1 MGGKIA
7 TTLANTGRPL
17 GPGIT
22 SVNPPLVRASTF
34 VFDKLADFEVA
45 AKTPFD
51 VPFYGRVG
59 TPTTF
64 AFEEAMAEIE
74 GGHRAIASGVA
85 AISAVLLAFLNRGDH
100 LLVVDTVYEPV
111 RRFCGRM
118 LTRMGIETTFYDPAI
133 GGDIADLIRPE
144 TRLIHI

>member
-1 MGGKIA
+1 MMGAKIA
-7 TTLANTGRPL
+7 TTLANTGRPH
-17 GPGIT
+17 GPGIS

-34 VFDKLADFEVA
+34 VFDNLADFEMA

-74 GGHRAIASGVA
+74 GGHRAIATA
-85 AISAVLLAFLNRGDH
+85 PFLRADADPHGDRDH
-100 LLVVDTVYEPV
+100 LLRPRN
-111 RRFCGRM
+111 RR
-118 LTRMGIETTFYDPAI
+118 
-133 GGDIADLIRPE
+133 
-144 TRLIHI
+144 